1 MKRRIP
7 FIGAYLILLLVV
19 MVSVVLCSSCKGNRH
34 LLPFGQSTEK
44 TVKND
49 SILFAEYVDHII
61 NPEFTSTSQILQY
74 RKCKNENARIDS
86 IFMSMD
92 DETIRNV
99 ASVCLK
105 RGPSIKRKDLVTEY
119 TKNIDIYTALP
130 RNIDIAEK
138 KDTVLEGPRVTRVEI
153 PKETTLSVNLRDTII
168 EGKKYRIETKLVEY
182 NE

>member
-1 MKRRIP
+1 
-7 FIGAYLILLLVV
+7 
-19 MVSVVLCSSCKGNRH
+19 
-34 LLPFGQSTEK
+34 
-44 TVKND
+44 
-49 SILFAEYVDHII
+49 
-61 NPEFTSTSQILQY
+61 
-74 RKCKNENARIDS
+74 
-86 IFMSMD
+86 MSMD

-130 RNIDIAEK
+130 RSIDIAEK
-138 KDTVLEGPRVTRVEI
+138 KDTVPEGPRVTRVVI